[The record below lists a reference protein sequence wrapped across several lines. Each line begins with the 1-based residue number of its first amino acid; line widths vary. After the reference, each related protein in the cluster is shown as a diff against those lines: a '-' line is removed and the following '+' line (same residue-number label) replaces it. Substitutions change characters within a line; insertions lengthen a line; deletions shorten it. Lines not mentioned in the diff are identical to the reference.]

1 MGELASM
8 LGYREKLRKLLL
20 EGVDVRWEKKFM
32 RYEETG
38 EGVWAVFEDGSREFG
53 QVLVG
58 CDGINSV
65 G

>member
-8 LGYREKLRKLLL
+8 IAYRDKLRKLLL
-20 EGVDVRWEKKFM
+20 EGVDVRWEKKFT

-53 QVLVG
+53 HILVG
-58 CDGINSV
+58 CDGINSA